1 MIRIHMSRE
10 DWFCV
15 IVTIGL
21 VARIIYLSC
30 FK

>member
-1 MIRIHMSRE
+1 MRIRMSRE

-21 VARIIYLSC
+21 VMRIIYLSC

>member
-1 MIRIHMSRE
+1 MRIRMIRE